1 MVKNLKKLRTET
13 GTSQAQLAAVLGL
26 SQQSINKYE
35 NHNIEP
41 DIATLV
47 RMADHFGTTVDY
59 LVGRSVE
66 PATEETLTAEEQQ
79 IICGYRGLSAGE
91 QLCIRT
97 LIKNCVD
104 LKEKQAEES

>member
-1 MVKNLKKLRTET
+1 MVKNLKKLRTKN
-13 GTSQAQLAAVLGL
+13 GTSQAQLASVLGL

-47 RMADHFGTTVDY
+47 RMADHFGTTVDH
-59 LVGRSVE
+59 LVGRSDE
-66 PATEETLTAEEQQ
+66 PAAGESITAEEQR
-79 IICGYRGLSAGE
+79 IICGYRELSASE

-97 LIKNCVD
+97 LIETYIG
-104 LKEKQAEES
+104 LKKKHPEEI